1 MTYHDASTRFGD
13 RAHFPSMGSQL
24 PKHIPGRGPGICLLE
39 ESQANPYGNRWFRGT
54 WNSRYRKV
62 GTAQFRM
69 RICFL
74 WGKLLG
80 WFSFAKEKSRLVNQN
95 YLQCSEFAEIYWY
108 LFDCNLAEIY
118 LTKIFAWLNWPW
130 LVFHPWKS
138 RCSTRIF
145 FRILVVGIGRWNHS
159 RQVMPWWPSRLSEG
173 FFPESSYVFCRLFGG
188 ICLLEKKRWHETP
201 LGGIMLR
208 VETNLNT
215 LLGWSNPPG
224 IGGFHSILSGTCP
237 SIFGV
242 PQLKIPPSWIFV
254 LVTNWLCFQFIN
266 RRCMEWLKPT
276 KLLSLWFLWS
286 MAFLLRKGA
295 KKCALQALGRR
306 FDGRCTCVV
315 VGGCL
320 LVLWFWEWEW
330 LLCWPT
336 GGISSLRV
344 I

>member
-159 RQVMPWWPSRLSEG
+159 RQVMPWWPSRLLEG

-188 ICLLEKKRWHETP
+188 VQISHISNQGKLITLDMFAWKKKVAWNPFGWNYVESWNEFEHLAGMKQSPRHWRIPFHFEWHMSFNFWSTTAKNP
-201 LGGIMLR
+201 AI
-208 VETNLNT
+208 LNFRT
-215 LLGWSNPPG
+215 S
-224 IGGFHSILSGTCP
+224 H
-237 SIFGV
+237 
-242 PQLKIPPSWIFV
+242 
-254 LVTNWLCFQFIN
+254 
-266 RRCMEWLKPT
+266 
-276 KLLSLWFLWS
+276 
-286 MAFLLRKGA
+286 
-295 KKCALQALGRR
+295 
-306 FDGRCTCVV
+306 
-315 VGGCL
+315 
-320 LVLWFWEWEW
+320 
-330 LLCWPT
+330 
-336 GGISSLRV
+336 
-344 I
+344 

>member
-108 LFDCNLAEIY
+108 LFDCNFA
-118 LTKIFAWLNWPW
+118 KIFAWLNWPW
-130 LVFHPWKS
+130 
-138 RCSTRIF
+138 IF
-145 FRILVVGIGRWNHS
+145 FTILVVGMGRWNHS

-173 FFPESSYVFCRLFGG
+173 FFPESSYFFCRLFGG
-188 ICLLEKKRWHETP
+188 SDFAYFKPREINYFGYVCLKKKGGMKPLWVELCWELKRIWTP
-201 LGGIMLR
+201 CWD
-208 VETNLNT
+208 EA
-215 LLGWSNPPG
+215 
-224 IGGFHSILSGTCP
+224 
-237 SIFGV
+237 
-242 PQLKIPPSWIFV
+242 IPPALEDSIPFWVAHV
-254 LVTNWLCFQFIN
+254 LQFL
-266 RRCMEWLKPT
+266 EYH
-276 KLLSLWFLWS
+276 S
-286 MAFLLRKGA
+286 
-295 KKCALQALGRR
+295 
-306 FDGRCTCVV
+306 
-315 VGGCL
+315 
-320 LVLWFWEWEW
+320 
-330 LLCWPT
+330 
-336 GGISSLRV
+336 
-344 I
+344 